1 MFNPKCLKHK
11 GKNLKTSLDFSEF
24 SQIYSP
30 DKFKKMVDYF
40 IKREFEINE
49 DIRNLVKKIEE
60 KNNSLENLR
69 LKMSEENQNSTQN
82 FTQMQEQFD
91 KELEQLFNLLLKLR
105 SAYNNATRSIHK
117 ATFDFAREA
126 RRISSVFD
134 YEDFSRQSD
143 EIIQKDN
150 NFEFKIINKNFIEV
164 SFNGL
169 ISERNYERDDLL
181 TEAIYNGLQKIITQ
195 NKEVLS
201 SFSQLYVCIEQYV
214 SDVKLQHIR
223 DTDKINFG
231 GILNAV
237 VQGVCWSDSSNC
249 LNIFTQTYQRN
260 DDIVSDFTKIL
271 IMTPEEFFK
280 NYIPKTAEKSI

>member
-1 MFNPKCLKHK
+1 
-11 GKNLKTSLDFSEF
+11 
-24 SQIYSP
+24 
-30 DKFKKMVDYF
+30 
-40 IKREFEINE
+40 
-49 DIRNLVKKIEE
+49 
-60 KNNSLENLR
+60 
-69 LKMSEENQNSTQN
+69 
-82 FTQMQEQFD
+82 MQEQFV
-91 KELEQLFNLLLKLR
+91 KKLEKLFNLSLKLR
-105 SAYNNATRSIHK
+105 SAYNNTTRSILK
-117 ATFDFAREA
+117 ATFDFAGEA
-126 RRISSVFD
+126 RRISSVFN
-134 YEDFSRQSD
+134 YEDCSQQSD

-249 LNIFTQTYQRN
+249 LNIFTQTY
-260 DDIVSDFTKIL
+260 
-271 IMTPEEFFK
+271 
-280 NYIPKTAEKSI
+280 